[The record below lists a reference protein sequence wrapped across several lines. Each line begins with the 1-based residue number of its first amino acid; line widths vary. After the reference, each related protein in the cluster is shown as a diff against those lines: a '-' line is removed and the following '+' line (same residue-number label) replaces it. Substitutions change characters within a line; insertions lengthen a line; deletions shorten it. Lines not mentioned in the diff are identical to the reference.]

1 MGLTGPTLRVII
13 SVLRYGDNLMRR
25 QYIKN
30 QSQVKVIAQTKN
42 NIADTI
48 RYALL
53 AAVSAG
59 VFYFFGHNLWYTLA
73 GG

>member
-1 MGLTGPTLRVII
+1 
-13 SVLRYGDNLMRR
+13 MRR
-25 QYIKN
+25 QYYHYIKN
-30 QSQVKVIAQTKN
+30 QYQVKVIAQTKN
-42 NIADTI
+42 NVADTV

-59 VFYFFGHNLWYTLA
+59 IFYFFGHNLWYTLA

>member
-1 MGLTGPTLRVII
+1 
-13 SVLRYGDNLMRR
+13 MRR
-25 QYIKN
+25 QYYHYIKN
-30 QSQVKVIAQTKN
+30 QPQVKVLAQTKN
-42 NIADTI
+42 NVADII

-59 VFYFFGHNLWYTLA
+59 IFYFLGHNLWYTLA